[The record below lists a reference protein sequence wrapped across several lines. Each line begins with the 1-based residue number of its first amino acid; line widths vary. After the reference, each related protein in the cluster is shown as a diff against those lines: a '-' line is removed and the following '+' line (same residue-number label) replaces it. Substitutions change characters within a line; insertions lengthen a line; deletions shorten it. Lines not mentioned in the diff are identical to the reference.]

1 MSLNTYLTFN
11 DNCRQVFEF
20 YRSVFGGEFDTMS
33 HLRGLYIVLTL
44 PHTEYVPVYC
54 GQQYSQ
60 GDGNGGLGSTRWERR

>member
-33 HLRGLYIVLTL
+33 HLRGLYM
-44 PHTEYVPVYC
+44 
-54 GQQYSQ
+54 S
-60 GDGNGGLGSTRWERR
+60 